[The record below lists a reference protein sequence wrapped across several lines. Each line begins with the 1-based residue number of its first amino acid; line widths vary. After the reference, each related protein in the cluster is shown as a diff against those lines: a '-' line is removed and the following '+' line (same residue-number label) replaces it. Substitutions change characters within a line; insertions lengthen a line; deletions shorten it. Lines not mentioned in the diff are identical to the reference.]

1 MERHYGMD
9 WLRIGAFALLILY
22 HIGMVFAPWGFYV
35 NTAHPQLWVEI
46 PMFLTNPWRLTLLF
60 VISGYA
66 SRALLLRAPST
77 GSFVRERSVRL
88 LLPLI
93 FGMVVL
99 VPPQAWV
106 DLTVHGS
113 QPGGF
118 FSFLYQ
124 HYFRFERFGGLTL
137 PGWNHLWFVAY
148 LWGYTA
154 ALALL
159 VHLPGGRR
167 LQTLF
172 DRLFGGWRALVLP
185 ALYYVLLESV
195 YFWRHEDDS
204 HDLLFDG
211 VAHLRYVPA
220 FLFGFALARSPR
232 VMKAMVRWRRPA
244 AALAILCFLTIAVL
258 LTLYPDFSF
267 RSYTTLRLYQYARH
281 LETWTAIV
289 ALIGHAERYW
299 NHNHRWRA
307 TLAEATFP
315 FYMIHQTLIIVVE
328 YGLLQLGLPPL
339 VEFLLLAAA
348 TVGGCWIF
356 YLVGRRIG
364 WLRPLI
370 GLKRLSPAALSAKG
384 PPHELDTDDSW
395 WRRVDAAGRPA

>member
-66 SRALLLRAPST
+66 SRALFLRAPST
-77 GSFVRERSVRL
+77 TAFVAERSARL
-88 LLPLI
+88 LPALL

-106 DLTVHGS
+106 DLTIHGGA
-113 QPGGF
+113 PGGF
-118 FSFLYQ
+118 LPFLHQ
-124 HYFRFERFGGLTL
+124 HYFRFERFGGLVL

-148 LWGYTA
+148 LFVYTL
-154 ALALL
+154 ALAPIGR
-159 VHLPGGRR
+159 LPGGGWAQR
-167 LQTLF
+167 LF
-172 DRLFGGWRALVLP
+172 DRAFGGWRALILP
-185 ALYYVLLESV
+185 AAYFVLLEAV
-195 YFWRHEDDS
+195 VFWQHEDDT

-220 FLFGFALARSPR
+220 FLFGFGLARSRP
-232 VMKAMVRWRRPA
+232 VMAAMVRQRWIA
-244 AALAILCFLTIAVL
+244 AGLALGCFATIATL
-258 LTLYPDFSF
+258 LILYPNFTF
-267 RSYTTLRLYQYARH
+267 PSYATTRLYQYARR

-289 ALIGHAERYW
+289 ALIGFAERHW
-299 NHNHRWRA
+299 NRDHRWRA

-328 YGLLQLGLPPL
+328 YGLLQLALPPL
-339 VEFLLLAAA
+339 AEFVLLVAA
-348 TVGGCWIF
+348 TVTGCWSF
-356 YLVGRRIG
+356 YLIGREIG

-370 GLKRLSPAALSAKG
+370 GLKRLTPPSPLAKG
-384 PPHELDTDDSW
+384 AVHELDVDDSW
-395 WRRVDAAGRPA
+395 WGGVDAARRPA